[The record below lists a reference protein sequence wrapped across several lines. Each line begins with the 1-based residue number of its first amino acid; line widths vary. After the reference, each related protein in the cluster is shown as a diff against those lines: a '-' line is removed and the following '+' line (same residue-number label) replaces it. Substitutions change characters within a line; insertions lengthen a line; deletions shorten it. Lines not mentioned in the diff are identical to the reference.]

1 MKFKIIQ
8 EYKTMSIE
16 KKNRLAASS
25 VEDLKVLSFLCQDAI
40 VPSEEFFFDK
50 KMNLFI
56 ATFSRFCW
64 EKQEIKHNQ
73 KLNYRVVSGIRI
85 KNVEKITYK
94 NFKSNIPFLNL
105 LTFSYSRSKITL
117 KFSMS
122 VEIILHCKKIDV
134 LLEDLDIPWPTK
146 LKPKHK

>member
-1 MKFKIIQ
+1 
-8 EYKTMSIE
+8 MSIE

-40 VPSEEFFFDK
+40 VSSEEVFFDK

-64 EKQEIKHNQ
+64 EKEETNHNE
-73 KLNYRVVSGIRI
+73 KLNYRVVSGLQI

>member
-1 MKFKIIQ
+1 
-8 EYKTMSIE
+8 MSIQ

-40 VPSEEFFFDK
+40 VSSEEFFFDK
-50 KMNLFI
+50 KINLFI

-73 KLNYRVVSGIRI
+73 KLNYRVVSGIQI

-94 NFKSNIPFLNL
+94 NFKSDIPFLNL
-105 LTFSYSRSKITL
+105 LAVSYNNSNITL
-117 KFSMS
+117 NFSMS
-122 VEIILHCKKIDV
+122 VEIILYCKKIDV
-134 LLEDLDIPWPTK
+134 LLEDFDIPWPTK